1 MIAFVIKFLLGFLL
15 GMLLGKFATALVVA
29 GRDDR

>member
-1 MIAFVIKFLLGFLL
+1 MRMVLAIVVSVLL
-15 GMLLGKFATALVVA
+15 GMLLGVFTTALVVA